1 MIKTRTCALVN
12 DSHQS
17 TLSFQKLTCFYIQS
31 PETTHHIIAYG
42 LKITLKNNKA
52 VFKYGRANGENS

>member
-1 MIKTRTCALVN
+1 MN
-12 DSHQS
+12 SHQS

-52 VFKYGRANGENS
+52 AFQYGRAKGENS

>member
-1 MIKTRTCALVN
+1 MN
-12 DSHQS
+12 SHQS

-42 LKITLKNNKA
+42 LKNTLKNNKA
-52 VFKYGRANGENS
+52 GFFFSVWESKEGKQLDCP